1 MAALRGIGPKINESG
16 RKKTRRR
23 QETPFFWADPF
34 EKKEIELKKRLY
46 SARGAHVPRA
56 LAWASALAPLGYT
69 NLARSTTDV
78 HRKKITHPVLPTC
91 IRSQD
96 LIQGAQSCSSGS
108 LSKPSL
114 ASACNAATSL
124 AWICTSPRA
133 SCSADSTQCFC
144 CSSPAGLA
152 GPTRHT
158 QASEGYGQADH
169 LGGFFAHS
177 GSSCEGHG
185 TRASICSGGGQLVEF
200 QRWLDGWWKRL
211 QMAWR

>member
-124 AWICTSPRA
+124 AWLHGANSFLPKSPYTSGHHTRGLRTLCVCVCRCSVPEGRG
-133 SCSADSTQCFC
+133 SLVIFFCVCRCSA
-144 CSSPAGLA
+144 P
-152 GPTRHT
+152 
-158 QASEGYGQADH
+158 EGEEQQ
-169 LGGFFAHS
+169 S
-177 GSSCEGHG
+177 V
-185 TRASICSGGGQLVEF
+185 T
-200 QRWLDGWWKRL
+200 
-211 QMAWR
+211 